1 MDYEGIIIQESL
13 TNFDILK
20 ELEIVHTEI
29 EKVTRANET
38 PWLEQWTMH
47 TVVIKKDKMDDY
59 AQKLSQ
65 LIDSKHCNNWY
76 CDFKNEELHYV
87 VFRNK
92 VFKLD
97 KHSKQDYTNMKE
109 YAIKLG
115 LPEHQLPNPM

>member
-1 MDYEGIIIQESL
+1 MDYEGIIIEESL
-13 TNFDILK
+13 TNLDILK

-29 EKVTRANET
+29 EKVTEANET

-47 TVVIKKDKMDDY
+47 TVVIKKDKMDEY

-97 KHSKQDYTNMKE
+97 KHSKQDYINMKE